1 MAGFHPFLPL
11 MRTSLRRFVFAN
23 RAQLTALGTFRNAV
37 RFRPR
42 RNSART
48 GRDMGS
54 TGTWIVVGGP
64 ASTANDVN
72 QADAMQVAR
81 ALRHEAQI
89 IQDRYESAIM
99 TDLASRYE
107 AIASNGYKAHQRAVV
122 NDNI

>member
-1 MAGFHPFLPL
+1 
-11 MRTSLRRFVFAN
+11 
-23 RAQLTALGTFRNAV
+23 
-37 RFRPR
+37 
-42 RNSART
+42 
-48 GRDMGS
+48 MGS

-107 AIASNGYKAHQRAVV
+107 AIASNNYKAHQRAVV

>member
-1 MAGFHPFLPL
+1 
-11 MRTSLRRFVFAN
+11 
-23 RAQLTALGTFRNAV
+23 
-37 RFRPR
+37 
-42 RNSART
+42 
-48 GRDMGS
+48 MGS

-107 AIASNGYKAHQRAVV
+107 AIASNGYKAYQRAVV